1 MRPELVLLVL
11 PCFPAAQL
19 PETWACDMAE
29 PPAEPPTAPAPAA
42 QSRCASPGCL
52 KEAHL
57 KCSRCQT
64 VRYCSKGC
72 QVTHWKKGHSKAC
85 RAATAAPATPPEE
98 PAPGAPGAPEHALA
112 RQDRLLRESPRA
124 DYIIEVDKTHDR
136 HVAFERM
143 QDRLLFRMLRG
154 KAGKRCRRSLYLM
167 NDILAKAQP
176 EHKERI
182 RQQLRAEY
190 GVDPLACKD
199 APVGGLKLGADAPS
213 FDDNMADIVSA
224 MRAGNID
231 DNALQ
236 AEMEASAERLAAASA
251 FWR

>member
-1 MRPELVLLVL
+1 MTE
-11 PCFPAAQL
+11 PASEQ
-19 PETWACDMAE
+19 PSRSDTTC
-29 PPAEPPTAPAPAA
+29 AA
-42 QSRCASPGCL
+42 PGCP

-72 QVTHWKKGHSKAC
+72 QVTHWKAGHSKAC
-85 RAATAAPATPPEE
+85 RAATAAAPATPPEE
-98 PAPGAPGAPEHALA
+98 DALA

-124 DYIIEVDKTHDR
+124 DYIIEVDRTHDR

-190 GVDPLACKD
+190 GVDPLECKD

-213 FDDNMADIVSA
+213 FDDNMADIVNA

-236 AEMEASAERLAAASA
+236 AEIEKSAGRLATRKAPVTP
-251 FWR
+251 R

>member
-1 MRPELVLLVL
+1 MTE
-11 PCFPAAQL
+11 PAS
-19 PETWACDMAE
+19 EE
-29 PPAEPPTAPAPAA
+29 PSRSDTTCAA
-42 QSRCASPGCL
+42 PGCP

-64 VRYCSKGC
+64 VRYCSKAC
-72 QVTHWKKGHSKAC
+72 QVTHWKAGHAKAC
-85 RAATAAPATPPEE
+85 RAKTAAPATPPEE
-98 PAPGAPGAPEHALA
+98 DALA

-124 DYIIEVDKTHDR
+124 DYVVEVDKTHDR
-136 HVAFERM
+136 AVAFERM

-190 GVDPLACKD
+190 GVDPLA
-199 APVGGLKLGADAPS
+199 DAPS
-213 FDDNMADIVSA
+213 FDDNMADIVNA

-236 AEMEASAERLAAASA
+236 AEMEASAERLAARKAPVKP
-251 FWR
+251 R

>member
-1 MRPELVLLVL
+1 
-11 PCFPAAQL
+11 
-19 PETWACDMAE
+19 MAE

-42 QSRCASPGCL
+42 QSHCAAPGCL

-64 VRYCSKGC
+64 VRYCSKAC
-72 QVTHWKKGHSKAC
+72 QVTHWKAGHSKAC
-85 RAATAAPATPPEE
+85 RAAPGAPATPPEE
-98 PAPGAPGAPEHALA
+98 PAPGAPAAPEDALA

-124 DYIIEVDKTHDR
+124 DYVVEVDKTHDR
-136 HVAFERM
+136 AVAFERM

-190 GVDPLACKD
+190 GVDPLACRD

-213 FDDNMADIVSA
+213 FDDNMADIVRA

-236 AEMEASAERLAAASA
+236 AEMEASAERLAARKAPVKP
-251 FWR
+251 R

>member
-1 MRPELVLLVL
+1 MTE
-11 PCFPAAQL
+11 PAS
-19 PETWACDMAE
+19 EE
-29 PPAEPPTAPAPAA
+29 PSRSDTTCAA
-42 QSRCASPGCL
+42 PGCP

-64 VRYCSKGC
+64 VRYCSKAC
-72 QVTHWKKGHSKAC
+72 QVTHWKAGHAKAC
-85 RAATAAPATPPEE
+85 RAKTAPPATPPEE
-98 PAPGAPGAPEHALA
+98 DALA

-124 DYIIEVDKTHDR
+124 DYVVEVDKTHDR
-136 HVAFERM
+136 AVAFERM

-190 GVDPLACKD
+190 GVDPLACRD

-213 FDDNMADIVSA
+213 FDDNMADIVNA

-236 AEMEASAERLAAASA
+236 AEMEASAERLAARKAPVKP
-251 FWR
+251 R

>member
-1 MRPELVLLVL
+1 MTE
-11 PCFPAAQL
+11 PAS
-19 PETWACDMAE
+19 EE
-29 PPAEPPTAPAPAA
+29 PSRSDTTCAA
-42 QSRCASPGCL
+42 PGCP

-64 VRYCSKGC
+64 VRYCSKAC
-72 QVTHWKKGHSKAC
+72 QVTHWKAGHAKAC
-85 RAATAAPATPPEE
+85 RAKTAAPATPPEE
-98 PAPGAPGAPEHALA
+98 DALA

-124 DYIIEVDKTHDR
+124 DYVVEVDKTHDR
-136 HVAFERM
+136 AVAFERM

-190 GVDPLACKD
+190 GVDPLACRD

-213 FDDNMADIVSA
+213 FDDNMADIVNA

-236 AEMEASAERLAAASA
+236 AEIQASAERLQAKNVSPPPPVTP
-251 FWR
+251 R